1 MMNRKYRTTMCPE
14 KCRYRNKKATFCG
27 YCLYKIVKEREVN
40 KDANGKTEAEHVEQ
54 TD

>member
-1 MMNRKYRTTMCPE
+1 MMDKKYRTTMCPE
-14 KCRYRNKKATFCG
+14 KCRYRDKKAPFCG

-40 KDANGKTEAEHVEQ
+40 KDANGKTEADYVEQ